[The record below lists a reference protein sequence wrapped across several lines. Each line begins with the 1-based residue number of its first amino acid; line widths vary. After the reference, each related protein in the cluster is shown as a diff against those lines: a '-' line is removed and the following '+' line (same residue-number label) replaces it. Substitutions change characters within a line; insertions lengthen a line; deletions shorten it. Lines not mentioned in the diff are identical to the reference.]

1 MTRPLILITNDD
13 GIQAL
18 GIKHLWD
25 AIRDFADVFI
35 VAPYSE
41 KSGSGLSITWAKPL
55 DISEYTWED
64 STPAWT
70 VNDGTPA
77 DCVKMAL
84 SVLLSQKPH
93 LIISGVNRGSNAGR
107 TVLYSGTV
115 GGVIEGVLRNI
126 PGIAFSFFDFDFPA
140 LGTAKSYISSIV
152 KYFLEFPLPPGSLAN
167 VNFPA
172 RYEKEGVKGIRMA
185 RQGRGYWV
193 EKPDRRRH
201 PGGSFYYYW
210 LGGQWSKHEEEPD
223 SDIALLKD
231 GYITVAPIHVGDLT
245 DRQLMEK
252 HLDSIQKIIPDNSA
266 IPMAAGSMQ
275 DKG

>member
-18 GIKHLWD
+18 GIKHLWH
-25 AIRDFADVFI
+25 AISDFADMAI
-35 VAPYSE
+35 VAPFSE

-55 DISEYTWED
+55 DISEYPWED

-84 SVLLSQKPH
+84 SVLLTQRPH
-93 LIISGVNRGSNAGR
+93 LIVSGVNRGSNAGR

-115 GGVIEGVLRNI
+115 GGVIEGVMRNI
-126 PGIAFSFFDFDFPA
+126 PGIAFSFFDFAFPP
-140 LGTAKSYISSIV
+140 LGTAKSYIAAII
-152 KYFLEFPLPPGSLAN
+152 KYFLESPLPSGSFAN
-167 VNFPA
+167 VNFPS
-172 RYEKEGVKGIRMA
+172 RFEKHGIKGIRMA
-185 RQGRGYWV
+185 RQGRGYW
-193 EKPDRRRH
+193 EENPDRRRH
-201 PGGSFYYYW
+201 PGGSTYYW
-210 LGGQWSKHEEEPD
+210 LGGQWSKHEENPD
-223 SDIALLKD
+223 SDIALLRE

-245 DRQLMEK
+245 DDRLMEK
-252 HLDSIQKIIPDNSA
+252 HQNSIQKIVSA
-266 IPMAAGSMQ
+266 NRAVPIIT